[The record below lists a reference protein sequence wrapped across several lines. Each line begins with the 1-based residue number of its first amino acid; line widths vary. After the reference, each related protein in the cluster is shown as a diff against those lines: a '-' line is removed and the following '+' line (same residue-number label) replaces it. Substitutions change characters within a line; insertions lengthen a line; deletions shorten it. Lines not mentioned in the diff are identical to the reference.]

1 MQSSWFEKAAVL
13 SGPSTS
19 TLARSVHGV
28 SLCLSPRVSRK
39 QRIAASRVMKVTSCA
54 SWVAPHLVLLFEL
67 YRWCNCN
74 CTVHVMQWNES
85 TKMLVTLSH
94 SHCQTQCQ
102 LSQVT
107 VKSHHTAMLFTFYCS
122 LQLGLNGSATARI
135 VCHESRSA
143 EGSSLGSLTLRGL
156 CGRTA
161 VLHYFWMTSNRQQ
174 DRTGTGRQG
183 LDKTVGCWS
192 AGGETALLRRALQVE
207 PVVGSNPG
215 ALRGDQKFPPR
226 RSGVYYLGA
235 QHYCTTFGSHQTGNR
250 TGQGLDK
257 TVCCWSAGGETSETA
272 LLRRALQVEPV
283 VGSNPGALRGD
294 QKLTPWRSRVYYVG
308 AGGTALM
315 HYFWM
320 ISNRQQD
327 RTGPGQNC
335 GLLECWRWNRTTSKS
350 PASWTCCGFETR
362 KHLIPPSQGLA
373 GWYLVPP
380 GLVPPKAGQAGR
392 VPISKW
398 LWGRP
403 ASWTWGLKLKSR
415 RDEARFDGSI
425 PPRPSG
431 VCWRCLTSSSN
442 PMADR
447 GPPHMPSPDA
457 SWIQS
462 GRDFL
467 MELVKS
473 HCGHWLKDNDCW
485 SLHTFRM
492 QVSTVLVHANCRWL
506 QQVCVNM
513 QRFCFEY
520 MSLVEEMTSG
530 ASV

>member
-1 MQSSWFEKAAVL
+1 
-13 SGPSTS
+13 
-19 TLARSVHGV
+19 
-28 SLCLSPRVSRK
+28 
-39 QRIAASRVMKVTSCA
+39 
-54 SWVAPHLVLLFEL
+54 
-67 YRWCNCN
+67 
-74 CTVHVMQWNES
+74 MQWNES

-257 TVCCWSAGGETSETA
+257 TVGCWSAGGETSETA

-294 QKLTPWRSRVYYVG
+294 QKLTP
-308 AGGTALM
+308 
-315 HYFWM
+315 
-320 ISNRQQD
+320 
-327 RTGPGQNC
+327 
-335 GLLECWRWNRTTSKS
+335 
-350 PASWTCCGFETR
+350 
-362 KHLIPPSQGLA
+362 
-373 GWYLVPP
+373 
-380 GLVPPKAGQAGR
+380 
-392 VPISKW
+392 
-398 LWGRP
+398 
-403 ASWTWGLKLKSR
+403 
-415 RDEARFDGSI
+415 
-425 PPRPSG
+425 
-431 VCWRCLTSSSN
+431 
-442 PMADR
+442 
-447 GPPHMPSPDA
+447 
-457 SWIQS
+457 
-462 GRDFL
+462 
-467 MELVKS
+467 
-473 HCGHWLKDNDCW
+473 
-485 SLHTFRM
+485 
-492 QVSTVLVHANCRWL
+492 
-506 QQVCVNM
+506 
-513 QRFCFEY
+513 
-520 MSLVEEMTSG
+520 
-530 ASV
+530 